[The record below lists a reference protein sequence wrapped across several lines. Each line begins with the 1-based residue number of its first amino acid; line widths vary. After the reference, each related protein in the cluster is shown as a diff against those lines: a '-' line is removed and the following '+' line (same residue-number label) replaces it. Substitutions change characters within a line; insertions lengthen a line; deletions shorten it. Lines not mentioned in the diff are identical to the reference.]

1 LQGRPK
7 GEDVKIPEPGPLL
20 LERELELAALEG
32 LLDGLAAGRA
42 QVGLIEGSAGIGKSR
57 LLSELQAR
65 AAAKGFRVL
74 AAGGSTLEREFTFG
88 TVRQLFDPL
97 LTDPAERERVL
108 AGAAVGATPVFAA
121 SDEAADEQTAGAS
134 FAALHGLY
142 WLTANVVAEEPS
154 LVAIDDLHWCD
165 QPSLRF
171 LAYLARRLEGL
182 PILLAG
188 TLRPSEPGTREVA
201 LDEIARYPSTVFIHP
216 GPLSPAAVQELVER
230 RLGADGDKAFAGACH
245 EATGGNPLLLDQLLA
260 SLSAD
265 RVRPDAHHVRVVRD
279 TGPRAVSRTVLAR
292 LGRLPGE
299 AIGVGRA
306 VAVLGERADVP
317 AIAALAGLDERQVG
331 EASDGLVRADIL
343 RPESPLAFVHP
354 LVRDAVYED
363 LSPGERELQHARAA
377 TILRDAGATAE
388 QVAAHLLLTAGRGHS
403 WSVDSLLAAARTA
416 IRRGS
421 ADSAVA
427 YLRRALEE
435 PPAPERETHVV
446 LELGLAEALTSAPDA
461 AEHLGRAYQVLDDP
475 LEHAVVAGVLG
486 RALLATGSPV
496 EAAEVASLA
505 VAAVPEGHEDM
516 RLALEAFGLETL
528 FFGAG
533 DPAAMLRL
541 DEHRPPPADAGVGA
555 KMLAAVVALLWTT
568 AAQPAHDCAELAL
581 AALAGGQLLEADT
594 PLLGLAA
601 ILALVL
607 ADRDEADAVWDE
619 ALVIAHRQGSLFSL
633 STINLW
639 RGFTMH
645 RRGELAEAEDL
656 LRTALDESKL
666 YGGAIPVQAC
676 HAFLAATLLERGDT
690 GGARRVLDPNVFA
703 ADGSYAARAWLIS
716 RLQLLVAE
724 GRAEDALETAD
735 ELERTLSWIVNPA
748 VGPWRLFKAEALDL
762 LERRD
767 EALALAEADLELG
780 RRFGAPDTVGI
791 ALRVLGTLK
800 REVGLDDLREA
811 VEVLGESSA
820 RLEHAKALAMLGA
833 ALRRSGSR
841 SEAREPLREALD
853 LAERCGARALVER
866 AREELSAT
874 GARPRHTV
882 RRGIDALTASELR
895 IARLAADGRSN
906 REIAQALFVTIR
918 TVEMHLTHAYQKL
931 EIASRKQLAQA
942 LRAADDQA
950 SD

>member
-1 LQGRPK
+1 M
-7 GEDVKIPEPGPLL
+7 PEPGPLL
-20 LERELELAALEG
+20 LEREDELALLEG
-32 LLDGLAAGRA
+32 LLDRLAAGRA

-65 AAAKGFRVL
+65 ATTRGFRVL
-74 AAGGSTLEREFTFG
+74 AAAGSALERQFTFG

-97 LTDPAERERVL
+97 LADPAERKRVL
-108 AGAAVGATPVFAA
+108 AGAAAGATSVFGA
-121 SDEAADEQTAGAS
+121 SDEAADEPTAGAS
-134 FAALHGLY
+134 FAALHSLY
-142 WLTANVVAEEPS
+142 WLTANVVAEEPT
-154 LVAIDDLHWCD
+154 LVVIDDLHWCD

-188 TLRPSEPGTREVA
+188 TLRPSEPDTGEGA
-201 LDEIARYPSTVFIHP
+201 LDEIARYRSTVVIHP
-216 GPLSPAAVQELVER
+216 SPLSQLAVQELVER
-230 RLGADGDKAFAGACH
+230 RLRADADKAFVEACH

-265 RVRPDAHHVRVVRD
+265 HVRPDADHVRVVRD

-317 AIAALAGLDERQVG
+317 AIAALADLEEKQVG

-343 RPESPLAFVHP
+343 RPDLPLAFVHP

-377 TILRDAGATAE
+377 TILRDSGATAE
-388 QVAAHLLLTAGRGHS
+388 QVAAHLLLTAGRSHT
-403 WSVDSLLAAARTA
+403 WIVDSLMAAARTA
-416 IRRGS
+416 IRRGA

-435 PPAPERETHVV
+435 PPAPQKEKQVV

-461 AEHLGRAYQVLDDP
+461 AEHLWQAYRLLDDP
-475 LEHAVVAGVLG
+475 LERAVVAGVLG

-496 EAAEVASLA
+496 EAAEVARRA
-505 VAAVPEGHEDM
+505 AAAVPQGHEDM

-533 DPAAMLRL
+533 DPAAMLGL
-541 DEHRPPPADAGVGA
+541 DEHWPPPADAGVGA
-555 KMLAAVVALLWTT
+555 KMLAAVVALLW
-568 AAQPAHDCAELAL
+568 ASAGRPAQDCGELAL

-607 ADRDEADAVWDE
+607 ADRDEADTAWDE
-619 ALVIAHRQGSLFSL
+619 ALAIAHRQGSLFSL

-645 RRGELAEAEDL
+645 RRGELVEAEDL
-656 LRTALDESKL
+656 LRTALDESDL

-676 HAFLAATLLERGDT
+676 RAFLAAALVERGDL
-690 GGARRVLDPNVFA
+690 GGARRVLDPRVYA

-716 RLQLLVAE
+716 RLQLLIAE

-735 ELERTLSWIVNPA
+735 ELEQTLSWIVNPA
-748 VGPWRLFKAEALDL
+748 IGPWRLFKAEALDL
-762 LERRD
+762 LERHD
-767 EALALAEADLELG
+767 EALDLAEADLKLA
-780 RRFGAPDTVGI
+780 RRFEAPDTLGLT
-791 ALRVLGTLK
+791 LRVVGTLE
-800 REVGLDDLREA
+800 REAGLDHLRA
-811 VEVLGESSA
+811 AAEVLGGSSA
-820 RLEHAKALAMLGA
+820 RLEHAKALAALGA
-833 ALRRSGSR
+833 TLRRSGNR
-841 SEAREPLREALD
+841 REAREPLREALD

-874 GARPRHTV
+874 GARPRHTA
-882 RRGIDALTASELR
+882 RYGIDALTASELR
-895 IARLAADGRSN
+895 IARMAADGRSN

-931 EIASRKQLAQA
+931 EIVSRKQLAAA
-942 LRAADDQA
+942 LFTEATGN
-950 SD
+950 SG